1 MKLYLD
7 INLIKAKAERGKE
20 KGGSWLKRVVTGTDK
35 DGSPQYR
42 YLRTADEVAAYEKNH
57 GESEKEDKADTK
69 KTHEKQK
76 REHKEIEEKTDSKE
90 KKKPS
95 LLVKDKKKVE
105 KSLYVRR

>member
-7 INLIKAKAERGKE
+7 IRKAKSELGKE
-20 KGGSWLKRVVTGTDK
+20 KGGKFLRRVVSGKDK

-42 YLRTADEVAAYEKNH
+42 YLRTEAEVAAYERNH
-57 GESEKEDKADTK
+57 KSDKDKEDSKE
-69 KTHEKQK
+69 THEKQK
-76 REHKEIEEKTDSKE
+76 REHKEIEEKTDNKE
-90 KKKPS
+90 KKEKQKPS